1 MKSTSECIA
10 WAQDRAREYDRSNDE
25 IAMLRAI
32 EGHLQELSRLRAAIN
47 QPHEEPRHD

>member
-10 WAQDRAREYDRSNDE
+10 WLQDRTREHDRHYSE
-25 IAMLRAI
+25 IEMFRAI

-47 QPHEEPRHD
+47 QPPEEPRHD